1 MDDVWTKMA
10 REWYGDNT
18 LVVMSDTDVYPE
30 LEADKKELVHWM
42 RQAMVFSQDE
52 IREALGYGTLVDES
66 KVLVPTNYMPLSDMR
81 SGDLETEMYVE
92 EDIDMDTEDDEKQSD
107 VYWLAWEGLRL
118 SGVTVKP
125 FGSDFLDTLKSVEVA
140 ESDPLA

>member
-66 KVLVPTNYMPLSDMR
+66 QVLVPTNYMPLSDMR
-81 SGDLETEMYVE
+81 GGDLNTEMYVE
-92 EDIDMDTEDDEKQSD
+92 EEEDEEDIDMDMEDENEDINEE
-107 VYWLAWEGLRL
+107 L
-118 SGVTVKP
+118 
-125 FGSDFLDTLKSVEVA
+125 
-140 ESDPLA
+140 